1 LSDTLKIRRFDRLS
15 TSTVR
20 AKAQFRLRREL
31 SRTIRPSLTPALRLG
46 LVGIRHTGALAL
58 MAQQHEVVLVIYCQ
72 SLSGYYLINNMKKRV
87 VITGIGIVSPLSCDK
102 EAFWNN
108 LIEGKSGIAP
118 MTSLDLSPYKCKQGG
133 EVRDLK
139 PEVYLGSKGLKYLN
153 KGTRFLGSASKMAI
167 DDAKLPTDGSLSEKM
182 GIIIGS
188 SLGNFSE
195 TTDYFYEIIR
205 NNPSE
210 LSPMLSYDVALNS
223 SINYVSV
230 IFKIKGL
237 ARTISAGFT
246 SSTDAIGDAYKMI
259 QRDMAKV
266 IVAGGVEQISIDL
279 YLIFY
284 LRGLLSGLD
293 GTKEKSLP
301 FDKARN
307 GFVMAEGSYV
317 VILEELQHALD
328 RGAHIYAEIKGFGST
343 FVGGKKHPEDIR
355 VRRVEKAMHDALE
368 ESGVKKEHVSF
379 ISANANGC
387 KMQDAVEAKAIQ
399 SYFSTGSSQIPITA
413 IKSNVGESYG
423 TSGAAQ
429 LISTAMS
436 INTGLI
442 PHIINHSNKDPEINL
457 NLILEKPFRKE
468 IQNAIINTMDYDG
481 NNSCLVIS
489 KHNK

>member
-1 LSDTLKIRRFDRLS
+1 
-15 TSTVR
+15 
-20 AKAQFRLRREL
+20 
-31 SRTIRPSLTPALRLG
+31 
-46 LVGIRHTGALAL
+46 
-58 MAQQHEVVLVIYCQ
+58 
-72 SLSGYYLINNMKKRV
+72 MKKRV
-87 VITGIGIVSPLSCDK
+87 VITGIGVVSPLGCGK
-102 EAFWNN
+102 EDFWNN
-108 LIEGKSGIAP
+108 LIAGKSGIAP
-118 MTSLDLSPYKCKQGG
+118 MTSLDLSHYKCKLGG

-153 KGTRFLGSASKMAI
+153 KGTRFLGSASKMAM
-167 DDAKLPTDGSLSEKM
+167 DDAKLPQDGSLSNQM
-182 GIIIGS
+182 GIVIGS

-205 NNPSE
+205 NGPSE

-230 IFKIKGL
+230 TFKIKGL
-237 ARTISAGFT
+237 ARTTSAGFT
-246 SSTDAIGDAYKMI
+246 SSADAIGDAYKMI
-259 QRDMAKV
+259 QRDMAKI

-279 YLIFY
+279 FLIFY

-293 GTKEKSLP
+293 GTKEANLP

-307 GFVMAEGSYV
+307 GFVMSEGSYV

-328 RGAHIYAEIKGFGST
+328 RGAHIYAEITGFGST
-343 FVGGKKHPEDIR
+343 FVGGKKHPEDVR

-368 ESGVKKEHVSF
+368 ESEVKKEHVDL

-387 KMQDAVEAKAIQ
+387 KMQDKVEAKAIQ
-399 SYFSTGSSQIPITA
+399 SYFGTGSSQIPITA

-436 INTGLI
+436 YSTGLI

-457 NLILEKPFRKE
+457 NLIIDKPLKKE
-468 IQNAIINTMDYDG
+468 IQNAIINNMDYDG

-489 KHNK
+489 RFGK

>member
-1 LSDTLKIRRFDRLS
+1 
-15 TSTVR
+15 
-20 AKAQFRLRREL
+20 
-31 SRTIRPSLTPALRLG
+31 
-46 LVGIRHTGALAL
+46 
-58 MAQQHEVVLVIYCQ
+58 
-72 SLSGYYLINNMKKRV
+72 MKKRV
-87 VITGIGIVSPLSCDK
+87 VITGLGVVSPLGCGK
-102 EAFWNN
+102 EIFWDN
-108 LIEGKSGIAP
+108 LIAGKSGIAP
-118 MTSLDLSPYKCKQGG
+118 MASLDLLPYKCKLGG

-139 PEVYLGSKGLKYLN
+139 PEIYLGSKGLKYLN
-153 KGTRFLGSASKMAI
+153 KGTRFLGSAAKMAI
-167 DDAKLPTDGSLSEKM
+167 DDARLPTDGTLSEKM
-182 GIIIGS
+182 GIVIGS

-246 SSTDAIGDAYKMI
+246 SSSDAIGDAFKMI
-259 QRDMAKV
+259 QRDMVKV

-293 GTKEKSLP
+293 GAREASLP
-301 FDKARN
+301 LDKERN

-328 RGAHIYAEIKGFGST
+328 RGAHIYTEVKGFGNT
-343 FVGGKKHPEDIR
+343 FVGGKDHPAEVR
-355 VRRVEKAMHDALE
+355 VRRTEKAMHDALE
-368 ESGVKKEHVSF
+368 DAGIKREDVDF

-387 KMQDAVEAKAIQ
+387 RMQDAVEAKAIQ
-399 SYFSTGSSQIPITA
+399 SLFGAGSDRIPVSA
-413 IKSNVGESYG
+413 IKSNIGESYG
-423 TSGAAQ
+423 TAGAAQ
-429 LISTAMS
+429 LISSIMS
-436 INTGLI
+436 ISTGQI
-442 PHIINHSNKDPEINL
+442 PHIMNHCNKDPEINL
-457 NLILEKPFRKE
+457 DLILEKPFRKE
-468 IQNAIINTMDYDG
+468 IKNALINTMDYDG

-489 KHNK
+489 SVG

>member
-1 LSDTLKIRRFDRLS
+1 
-15 TSTVR
+15 
-20 AKAQFRLRREL
+20 
-31 SRTIRPSLTPALRLG
+31 
-46 LVGIRHTGALAL
+46 
-58 MAQQHEVVLVIYCQ
+58 
-72 SLSGYYLINNMKKRV
+72 MKKRV
-87 VITGIGIVSPLSCDK
+87 VITGLGVVSPLGCGK
-102 EAFWNN
+102 EVFWDN
-108 LIEGKSGIAP
+108 LIAGKSGIAP
-118 MTSLDLSPYKCKQGG
+118 MASLDLSPYKCKLGG

-139 PEVYLGSKGLKYLN
+139 PEIYLGSKGLKYLN

-167 DDAKLPTDGSLSEKM
+167 DDARLPTDGSLSEKM
-182 GIIIGS
+182 GIVIGS

-230 IFKIKGL
+230 IFKMKGL

-246 SSTDAIGDAYKMI
+246 SSTDAIGDAFKMI

-266 IVAGGVEQISIDL
+266 IVTGGVEQISIDL

-293 GTKEKSLP
+293 GTREASLP
-301 FDKARN
+301 FDKERN
-307 GFVMAEGSYV
+307 GFVMAEGSCV

-328 RGAHIYAEIKGFGST
+328 RGAHIYAEVKGLGNT
-343 FVGGKKHPEDIR
+343 FVGGKDHSADIR
-355 VRRVEKAMHDALE
+355 VRRAEKAMHEALE
-368 ESGVKKEHVSF
+368 DSGVKREDLDF

-399 SYFSTGSSQIPITA
+399 SLFDTGNVRIPVSA
-413 IKSNVGESYG
+413 IKSTIGESYG
-423 TSGAAQ
+423 TAGAAQ
-429 LISTAMS
+429 IISSIMS
-436 INTGLI
+436 INTGQI
-442 PHIINHSNKDPEINL
+442 PHIMNHCNKDPEINL
-457 NLILEKPFRKE
+457 NLILERPFKKE
-468 IQNAIINTMDYDG
+468 IRNVIINTMDYDG

-489 KHNK
+489 RMD

>member
-1 LSDTLKIRRFDRLS
+1 
-15 TSTVR
+15 
-20 AKAQFRLRREL
+20 
-31 SRTIRPSLTPALRLG
+31 
-46 LVGIRHTGALAL
+46 
-58 MAQQHEVVLVIYCQ
+58 
-72 SLSGYYLINNMKKRV
+72 MKKRV
-87 VITGIGIVSPLSCDK
+87 VITGLGVVSPLGCGK
-102 EAFWNN
+102 EDFWNN
-108 LIEGKSGIAP
+108 LIAGKSGIAP
-118 MTSLDLSPYKCKQGG
+118 MASLDLSPYNCKLGG

-139 PEVYLGSKGLKYLN
+139 PEMYLGSKGLKYLN
-153 KGTRFLGSASKMAI
+153 KGTRFLGSAAKMAI
-167 DDAKLPTDGSLSEKM
+167 DDARLPTDGSLSEKM
-182 GIIIGS
+182 GIVIGS

-230 IFKIKGL
+230 IFKMKGL

-293 GTKEKSLP
+293 STREASLP
-301 FDKARN
+301 FDKERN
-307 GFVMAEGSYV
+307 GFVMAEGSCV

-328 RGAHIYAEIKGFGST
+328 RGAHIYAEVKGFGNT
-343 FVGGKKHPEDIR
+343 FVGGKNHPADVR
-355 VRRVEKAMHDALE
+355 VRRAQRAMHEALE
-368 ESGVKKEHVSF
+368 DAGVKREDVDF
-379 ISANANGC
+379 ISANANGY
-387 KMQDAVEAKAIQ
+387 KIQDAVEAKAIQ
-399 SYFSTGSSQIPITA
+399 SLFGAGSDRIPVSA
-413 IKSNVGESYG
+413 IKSNIGESYG
-423 TSGAAQ
+423 TAGAAQ
-429 LISTAMS
+429 LISSIMS
-436 INTGLI
+436 INTGQI
-442 PHIINHSNKDPEINL
+442 PHIINHHSKDSEINL

-468 IQNAIINTMDYDG
+468 TKNAMMNTMDYDG

-489 KHNK
+489 KWTS

>member
-1 LSDTLKIRRFDRLS
+1 
-15 TSTVR
+15 
-20 AKAQFRLRREL
+20 
-31 SRTIRPSLTPALRLG
+31 
-46 LVGIRHTGALAL
+46 
-58 MAQQHEVVLVIYCQ
+58 
-72 SLSGYYLINNMKKRV
+72 MKKRV
-87 VITGIGIVSPLSCDK
+87 VITGLGVVSPLGCGK

-118 MTSLDLSPYKCKQGG
+118 MSSLDLSPYKCKLGG

-139 PEVYLGSKGLKYLN
+139 PEIYLGSKGLKYLN
-153 KGTRFLGSASKMAI
+153 KGTRFLGSAAKMAI
-167 DDAKLPTDGSLSEKM
+167 DDAKLPTDGSLSEQM

-205 NNPSE
+205 SNPSE

-246 SSTDAIGDAYKMI
+246 SSTDAIADAYKMI

-266 IVAGGVEQISIDL
+266 IVAGGVEQVSIDL

-293 GTKEKSLP
+293 GTREASLP
-301 FDKARN
+301 FDKERN

-328 RGAHIYAEIKGFGST
+328 RGAHIYAEVKGFGNT
-343 FVGGKKHPEDIR
+343 FVGGRKYPEDIR
-355 VRRVEKAMHDALE
+355 VRRAERAMHEALE
-368 ESGVKKEHVSF
+368 DARVKKEDVNL

-387 KMQDAVEAKAIQ
+387 KMQDKVEAKAIL
-399 SYFSTGSSQIPITA
+399 SYFGTRSSQIPVSA

-429 LISTAMS
+429 FISAVMS

-442 PHIINHSNKDPEINL
+442 PHIINHNNKDPEINL
-457 NLILEKPFRKE
+457 NLILDKPFKKE
-468 IQNAIINTMDYDG
+468 IQNSIINTMDYDG

-489 KHNK
+489 KFGE

>member
-1 LSDTLKIRRFDRLS
+1 
-15 TSTVR
+15 
-20 AKAQFRLRREL
+20 
-31 SRTIRPSLTPALRLG
+31 
-46 LVGIRHTGALAL
+46 
-58 MAQQHEVVLVIYCQ
+58 
-72 SLSGYYLINNMKKRV
+72 MKKRV
-87 VITGIGIVSPLSCDK
+87 VITGLGVVSPLGCGK

-139 PEVYLGSKGLKYLN
+139 PEIHLGSKGLKYLN

-210 LSPMLSYDVALNS
+210 LSPMRSYDVALNS

-246 SSTDAIGDAYKMI
+246 SSTDAIGDSYKMI
-259 QRDMAKV
+259 QRDMAKI

-279 YLIFY
+279 FLIFY
-284 LRGLLSGLD
+284 IRGLLSGLN
-293 GTKEKSLP
+293 GTKEASLP
-301 FDKARN
+301 FDRDRN
-307 GFVMAEGSYV
+307 GFVVSEGSYV
-317 VILEELQHALD
+317 LILEELQHALD

-343 FVGGKKHPEDIR
+343 FVGGKKHPEDVR
-355 VRRVEKAMHDALE
+355 VRRVENAMHDALE
-368 ESGVKKEHVSF
+368 NTGVQKKQVDF

-399 SYFSTGSSQIPITA
+399 SFFGTGSGQIPISA

-423 TSGAAQ
+423 ASGAAQ
-429 LISTAMS
+429 LISTVMS

-442 PHIINHSNKDPEINL
+442 PHIINHNDKDPEINL

-468 IQNAIINTMDYDG
+468 IQNTIINTMEDDG
-481 NNSCLVIS
+481 NNSCVVIS
-489 KHNK
+489 RFGK

>member
-1 LSDTLKIRRFDRLS
+1 
-15 TSTVR
+15 
-20 AKAQFRLRREL
+20 
-31 SRTIRPSLTPALRLG
+31 
-46 LVGIRHTGALAL
+46 
-58 MAQQHEVVLVIYCQ
+58 
-72 SLSGYYLINNMKKRV
+72 MKKRV
-87 VITGIGIVSPLSCDK
+87 VITGLGVVSPLGCGK
-102 EAFWNN
+102 EAFWNS
-108 LIEGKSGIAP
+108 LIEGKSGITP
-118 MTSLDLSPYKCKQGG
+118 ISSLDVSPYKCKLGG

-153 KGTRFLGSASKMAI
+153 KGTRFLGSASKMAL
-167 DDAKLPTDGSLSEKM
+167 DDANLPQDGSLSDQM
-182 GIIIGS
+182 GIVIGS

-246 SSTDAIGDAYKMI
+246 SSTDAIGDAFRMI

-293 GTKEKSLP
+293 GTREASLP
-301 FDKARN
+301 FDKERN

-317 VILEELQHALD
+317 IILEELQHALD
-328 RGAHIYAEIKGFGST
+328 RGAHVYAEVKGFGST
-343 FVGGKKHPEDIR
+343 FVGGKNHPTGIR
-355 VRRVEKAMHDALE
+355 VRRAERAMREALE
-368 ESGVKKEHVSF
+368 DAGVKKEDVGL
-379 ISANANGC
+379 ISTNANGC
-387 KMQDAVEAKAIQ
+387 KVQDAVEAKAIR
-399 SYFSTGSSQIPITA
+399 SLFDTGSSQIPISA
-413 IKSNVGESYG
+413 IKSNIGESYG
-423 TSGAAQ
+423 TAGAAQ
-429 LISTAMS
+429 LISSVMS

-442 PHIINHSNKDPEINL
+442 PPIINHRDKDPEINL
-457 NLILEKPFRKE
+457 NLILEKPIKKE
-468 IQNAIINTMDYDG
+468 IRNAALNTRDYEG

-489 KHNK
+489 RMD

>member
-1 LSDTLKIRRFDRLS
+1 
-15 TSTVR
+15 
-20 AKAQFRLRREL
+20 
-31 SRTIRPSLTPALRLG
+31 
-46 LVGIRHTGALAL
+46 
-58 MAQQHEVVLVIYCQ
+58 
-72 SLSGYYLINNMKKRV
+72 MKKRV
-87 VITGIGIVSPLSCDK
+87 VITGLGVASPLGCSK
-102 EAFWNN
+102 EDFWNN
-108 LIEGKSGIAP
+108 LIAGKSGVAP
-118 MTSLDLSPYKCKQGG
+118 MSSLDLSPYKCKLGG
-133 EVRDLK
+133 EIRDLK
-139 PEVYLGSKGLKYLN
+139 PEIHLGSKGLKYLN
-153 KGTRFLGSASKMAI
+153 KGTRFLGSAAKMALN
-167 DDAKLPTDGSLSEKM
+167 DAKLPQDGSLSDQI
-182 GIIIGS
+182 GIVIGS

-246 SSTDAIGDAYKMI
+246 SSTDAIADASKMI

-293 GTKEKSLP
+293 GTREASLP

-307 GFVMAEGSYV
+307 GFVMSEGSYV

-328 RGAHIYAEIKGFGST
+328 RGAHIYAEVKGFGNT
-343 FVGGKKHPEDIR
+343 FVGGKNHPAEVR
-355 VRRVEKAMHDALE
+355 VRRAEKAMNDALE
-368 ESGVKKEHVSF
+368 DAGVKKGDVDL

-399 SYFSTGSSQIPITA
+399 SLFGANSNCIPLSA
-413 IKSNVGESYG
+413 IKSNIGESYG

-429 LISTAMS
+429 LISSLMS
-436 INTGLI
+436 INTGQI

-457 NLILEKPFRKE
+457 NLVLEKSLKKE
-468 IQNAIINTMDYDG
+468 IQNAVINAMDYEG

-489 KHNK
+489 KYNK

>member
-1 LSDTLKIRRFDRLS
+1 
-15 TSTVR
+15 
-20 AKAQFRLRREL
+20 
-31 SRTIRPSLTPALRLG
+31 
-46 LVGIRHTGALAL
+46 
-58 MAQQHEVVLVIYCQ
+58 
-72 SLSGYYLINNMKKRV
+72 MKKRV
-87 VITGIGIVSPLSCDK
+87 VITGIGIVSPLGCGK
-102 EAFWNN
+102 EDFWNN

-118 MTSLDLSPYKCKQGG
+118 MTSLDLSPYKCKLGG

-182 GIIIGS
+182 GIVIGS

-205 NNPSE
+205 SNPSE

-246 SSTDAIGDAYKMI
+246 SSADAVGDAYKMI

-279 YLIFY
+279 FLIFY

-293 GTKEKSLP
+293 GAQEASLP
-301 FDKARN
+301 FDKTRN

-343 FVGGKKHPEDIR
+343 FVGGKKHPEDVR
-355 VRRVEKAMHDALE
+355 VRRAEKAMHDALE
-368 ESGVKKEHVSF
+368 DAGVKKEDVDF

-387 KMQDAVEAKAIQ
+387 KIQDAVEAKAIQ
-399 SYFSTGSSQIPITA
+399 SLFGANNNNTSVSA
-413 IKSNVGESYG
+413 IKSNMGEAYG

-429 LISTAMS
+429 LISTVMS
-436 INTGLI
+436 INTGTI

-457 NLILEKPFRKE
+457 NLILEKSLRKE
-468 IQNAIINTMDYDG
+468 IQTAIINTMDYDG
-481 NNSCLVIS
+481 NNSCLVLS
-489 KHNK
+489 KFSK

>member
-1 LSDTLKIRRFDRLS
+1 
-15 TSTVR
+15 
-20 AKAQFRLRREL
+20 
-31 SRTIRPSLTPALRLG
+31 
-46 LVGIRHTGALAL
+46 
-58 MAQQHEVVLVIYCQ
+58 
-72 SLSGYYLINNMKKRV
+72 MKKGV
-87 VITGIGIVSPLSCDK
+87 VITGIGVVSPLGCGK

-118 MTSLDLSPYKCKQGG
+118 MTSLDLSPYKCKLGG

-139 PEVYLGSKGLKYLN
+139 PEIHLGSKGLKYLN

-167 DDAKLPTDGSLSEKM
+167 DDARLPTDGSLSNQM
-182 GIIIGS
+182 GIVIGS

-205 NNPSE
+205 DSPSE
-210 LSPMLSYDVALNS
+210 LSPMHSYDVALNS

-259 QRDMAKV
+259 QRDMAKI

-279 YLIFY
+279 FLIFY

-293 GTKEKSLP
+293 GTKEVSLP
-301 FDKARN
+301 FDKDRN
-307 GFVMAEGSYV
+307 GFVISEGSYV
-317 VILEELQHALD
+317 LILEELQHALD

-355 VRRVEKAMHDALE
+355 VRRVEKAMHDALDNTE
-368 ESGVKKEHVSF
+368 VKKEDIDF

-387 KMQDAVEAKAIQ
+387 KIQDAIEAKAIQ
-399 SYFSTGSSQIPITA
+399 SYFGTGSSQIPISA

-429 LISTAMS
+429 IISTVMS

-442 PHIINHSNKDPEINL
+442 PHIINHSNKDQEINL

-489 KHNK
+489 KYNKNNKIT

>member
-1 LSDTLKIRRFDRLS
+1 
-15 TSTVR
+15 
-20 AKAQFRLRREL
+20 
-31 SRTIRPSLTPALRLG
+31 
-46 LVGIRHTGALAL
+46 
-58 MAQQHEVVLVIYCQ
+58 
-72 SLSGYYLINNMKKRV
+72 MKKRV
-87 VITGIGIVSPLSCDK
+87 VITGLGVVSPLGCGK

-108 LIEGKSGIAP
+108 LITGKSGIAP
-118 MTSLDLSPYKCKQGG
+118 MTSLDLSPYKCKLGG

-153 KGTRFLGSASKMAI
+153 KGTRFLGSASKMAL
-167 DDAKLPTDGSLSEKM
+167 DDAKLPQDGSLSNQM
-182 GIIIGS
+182 GIVIGS

-195 TTDYFYEIIR
+195 TTDYFYDIIR
-205 NNPSE
+205 NSPSE

-246 SSTDAIGDAYKMI
+246 SSTDAIGDSYKMI

-266 IVAGGVEQISIDL
+266 IMTGGVEQISIDL
-279 YLIFY
+279 FLIFY

-293 GTKEKSLP
+293 GTKEESLP

-307 GFVMAEGSYV
+307 GFVMSEGSYV

-343 FVGGKKHPEDIR
+343 FVGGKKHPEDVR
-355 VRRVEKAMHDALE
+355 VRRVEKAMHNALDNTE
-368 ESGVKKEHVSF
+368 VKKEDIDF

-387 KMQDAVEAKAIQ
+387 KVQDKVEAKAIQ
-399 SYFSTGSSQIPITA
+399 SYFATGSSRQIPISA

-423 TSGAAQ
+423 ASGAAQ
-429 LISTAMS
+429 IISTAMS
-436 INTGLI
+436 INTGQI
-442 PHIINHSNKDPEINL
+442 PHIINHSNKDQEINL
-457 NLILEKPFRKE
+457 NLILGKPFRKE
-468 IQNAIINTMDYDG
+468 IQNVMINTMDYDG
-481 NNSCLVIS
+481 NNTCLIVS
-489 KHNK
+489 KFSK

>member
-1 LSDTLKIRRFDRLS
+1 
-15 TSTVR
+15 
-20 AKAQFRLRREL
+20 
-31 SRTIRPSLTPALRLG
+31 
-46 LVGIRHTGALAL
+46 
-58 MAQQHEVVLVIYCQ
+58 
-72 SLSGYYLINNMKKRV
+72 MKKRV
-87 VITGIGIVSPLSCDK
+87 VITGLGVVSPLGCGK

-108 LIEGKSGIAP
+108 LITGKSGIAP
-118 MTSLDLSPYKCKQGG
+118 MTSLDLSPYKCKLGG

-153 KGTRFLGSASKMAI
+153 KGTRFLGSAAKMAI

-182 GIIIGS
+182 GIVIGS

-230 IFKIKGL
+230 IFKMKGL

-246 SSTDAIGDAYKMI
+246 SSTDAIGDAYKMV
-259 QRDMAKV
+259 QRDMAKI

-279 YLIFY
+279 FLIFY
-284 LRGLLSGLD
+284 LRSLLSGLD
-293 GTKEKSLP
+293 GVKEESLP

-368 ESGVKKEHVSF
+368 ESGVKKEYINF

-387 KMQDAVEAKAIQ
+387 KMQDKVEAKAIQ

>member
-1 LSDTLKIRRFDRLS
+1 
-15 TSTVR
+15 
-20 AKAQFRLRREL
+20 
-31 SRTIRPSLTPALRLG
+31 
-46 LVGIRHTGALAL
+46 
-58 MAQQHEVVLVIYCQ
+58 
-72 SLSGYYLINNMKKRV
+72 MKKRV
-87 VITGIGIVSPLSCDK
+87 VITGLGVASPLGCSK
-102 EAFWNN
+102 EDFWNN
-108 LIEGKSGIAP
+108 LIAGKSGVAP
-118 MTSLDLSPYKCKQGG
+118 MSSLDLSPYKCKLGG
-133 EVRDLK
+133 EIRDLK
-139 PEVYLGSKGLKYLN
+139 PEIHLGSKGLKYLN
-153 KGTRFLGSASKMAI
+153 KGTRFLGSAAKMAI
-167 DDAKLPTDGSLSEKM
+167 DDAKLPTDGSLSEQM
-182 GIIIGS
+182 GIVIGS

-246 SSTDAIGDAYKMI
+246 SSTDAIADASKMI

-293 GTKEKSLP
+293 GTREASLP

-307 GFVMAEGSYV
+307 GFVMSEGSYV

-328 RGAHIYAEIKGFGST
+328 RGAHIYAEVKGFGNT
-343 FVGGKKHPEDIR
+343 FVGGKNHPAEVR
-355 VRRVEKAMHDALE
+355 VRRAEKAMNDALE
-368 ESGVKKEHVSF
+368 DAGVKKGDVDL

-399 SYFSTGSSQIPITA
+399 SLFGANSNCIPLSA
-413 IKSNVGESYG
+413 IKSNIGESYG

-429 LISTAMS
+429 LISSLMS
-436 INTGLI
+436 INTGQI

-457 NLILEKPFRKE
+457 NLVLEKSDRK
-468 IQNAIINTMDYDG
+468 
-481 NNSCLVIS
+481 SVV
-489 KHNK
+489 

>member
-1 LSDTLKIRRFDRLS
+1 
-15 TSTVR
+15 
-20 AKAQFRLRREL
+20 
-31 SRTIRPSLTPALRLG
+31 
-46 LVGIRHTGALAL
+46 
-58 MAQQHEVVLVIYCQ
+58 
-72 SLSGYYLINNMKKRV
+72 MKKRV
-87 VITGIGIVSPLSCDK
+87 VITGLGVVSPLGCGK

-118 MTSLDLSPYKCKQGG
+118 MTSLDLSPYKCKLGG
-133 EVRDLK
+133 EGRDLK

-153 KGTRFLGSASKMAI
+153 KGTRFLGSASKMAL
-167 DDAKLPTDGSLSEKM
+167 DDAKLPQDGSLSNQM
-182 GIIIGS
+182 GIVIGS

-195 TTDYFYEIIR
+195 TTDYFYDIIR
-205 NNPSE
+205 NSPSE

-246 SSTDAIGDAYKMI
+246 SSTDAIGDSYKMI
-259 QRDMAKV
+259 QRDMAKI

-279 YLIFY
+279 FLIFY
-284 LRGLLSGLD
+284 LRSLLSGLD
-293 GTKEKSLP
+293 GTREASLP
-301 FDKARN
+301 FDRDRN
-307 GFVMAEGSYV
+307 GFVMSEGSYV

-368 ESGVKKEHVSF
+368 GAGAKKEDIDL

-387 KMQDAVEAKAIQ
+387 KMQDKVEAKAIQ
-399 SYFSTGSSQIPITA
+399 SYFGTGSSQTPISA

-423 TSGAAQ
+423 ASGAAQ
-429 LISTAMS
+429 FISTVMS

-442 PHIINHSNKDPEINL
+442 PHIINHKNKDPETNL
-457 NLILEKPFRKE
+457 NLIIEKPLTKE

-481 NNSCLVIS
+481 NNSCLVVCRFS
-489 KHNK
+489 K

>member
-1 LSDTLKIRRFDRLS
+1 
-15 TSTVR
+15 
-20 AKAQFRLRREL
+20 
-31 SRTIRPSLTPALRLG
+31 
-46 LVGIRHTGALAL
+46 
-58 MAQQHEVVLVIYCQ
+58 
-72 SLSGYYLINNMKKRV
+72 MKKRV
-87 VITGIGIVSPLSCDK
+87 VITGLGVVSPLGCGK

-108 LIEGKSGIAP
+108 LIAGKSGIAP
-118 MTSLDLSPYKCKQGG
+118 MTSLDLFPYKCKLGG

-153 KGTRFLGSASKMAI
+153 KGTRFLGSASKMAL
-167 DDAKLPTDGSLSEKM
+167 DDAKLPQDGSLSNQM
-182 GIIIGS
+182 GIVIGS

-195 TTDYFYEIIR
+195 TTDYFYDIIR
-205 NNPSE
+205 NSPSE

-246 SSTDAIGDAYKMI
+246 SSADAIGDAYKMV
-259 QRDMAKV
+259 QRDMAKI

-279 YLIFY
+279 FLIFY

-293 GTKEKSLP
+293 GIKEASTP

-307 GFVMAEGSYV
+307 GFVMSEGSYV

-343 FVGGKKHPEDIR
+343 FVGGKKHPEDVR

-368 ESGVKKEHVSF
+368 DAGVKREDINL

-387 KMQDAVEAKAIQ
+387 KMQDKVEAKAIQ
-399 SYFSTGSSQIPITA
+399 SYFGTGSGQIPISA

-423 TSGAAQ
+423 ASGAVQ
-429 LISTAMS
+429 IISTTMS

-442 PHIINHSNKDPEINL
+442 PHIINHSNKDQEINL
-457 NLILEKPFRKE
+457 NLIIEKPLKKE
-468 IQNAIINTMDYDG
+468 IQNAVINTMDYDG

-489 KHNK
+489 RFGK

>member
-1 LSDTLKIRRFDRLS
+1 
-15 TSTVR
+15 
-20 AKAQFRLRREL
+20 
-31 SRTIRPSLTPALRLG
+31 
-46 LVGIRHTGALAL
+46 
-58 MAQQHEVVLVIYCQ
+58 
-72 SLSGYYLINNMKKRV
+72 MKKRV
-87 VITGIGIVSPLSCDK
+87 VITGIGVVSPLGCGK

-118 MTSLDLSPYKCKQGG
+118 MSSLDLSPYKCKLCG

-139 PEVYLGSKGLKYLN
+139 PETYLGIKGLKYLN
-153 KGTRFLGSASKMAI
+153 KGTRFLGSASKMAL
-167 DDAKLPTDGSLSEKM
+167 DDAKLPQDGSLSNQM
-182 GIIIGS
+182 GIVIGS

-205 NNPSE
+205 GNPSE
-210 LSPMLSYDVALNS
+210 LSPMRSYDVALNS

-237 ARTISAGFT
+237 ARTISSGFT
-246 SSTDAIGDAYKMI
+246 SSTDAIGDAFKMI
-259 QRDMAKV
+259 RRGMAKV

-284 LRGLLSGLD
+284 TRCLLSGLD
-293 GTKEKSLP
+293 GKREASTP
-301 FDKARN
+301 FDRARN
-307 GFVMAEGSYV
+307 GFVMSEGSYV

-328 RGAHIYAEIKGFGST
+328 RGAHIYAEITGFGST
-343 FVGGKKHPEDIR
+343 FVGGKKHPEDVR
-355 VRRVEKAMHDALE
+355 VRRIEKAMHDALE
-368 ESGVKKEHVSF
+368 EPGVKKEHVNL

-387 KMQDAVEAKAIQ
+387 KVQDKVEAKAIQ
-399 SYFSTGSSQIPITA
+399 SYFGTGSSQIPVSA

-423 TSGAAQ
+423 ASGAVQ
-429 LISTAMS
+429 IISTTMS

-442 PHIINHSNKDPEINL
+442 PHIINHSNKDQEINL
-457 NLILEKPFRKE
+457 NLIIEKPLKKE

-489 KHNK
+489 RFGK